1 VKKEEDEEGEET
13 EENDKV
19 LLILNYINSNINYI
33 LLLLKHLLKI
43 LFFRKLINNYM
54 LYQL

>member
-43 LFFRKLINNYM
+43 R
-54 LYQL
+54 